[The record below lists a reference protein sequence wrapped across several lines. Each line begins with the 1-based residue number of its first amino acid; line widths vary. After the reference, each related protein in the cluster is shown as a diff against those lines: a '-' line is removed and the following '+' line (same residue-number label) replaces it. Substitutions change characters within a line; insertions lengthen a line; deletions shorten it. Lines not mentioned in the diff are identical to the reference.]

1 MFLGAVSVAKERQ
14 AQAKTAPPTVPSSA
28 PVVFTIIS
36 GLDDEESV
44 FLKKS
49 EHSKAKRGE
58 NGPLLYGGGTGA
70 PGDLPAPQRE
80 VIMSYFQVCSEL
92 MLDPESIE
100 HILGQAESTGRA
112 LQQVAMEFQREVME
126 FNFLIE
132 PNAGCT
138 YLSKLTNLFP
148 SDHELIEAAKA
159 FMFTCLRS
167 FLEAIKLRST
177 RIKVLRATGGFSKL
191 SMMEFFEACNA
202 KSECFL

>member
-14 AQAKTAPPTVPSSA
+14 AQSKTAPAAAVPSPA
-28 PVVFTIIS
+28 VFTIIP
-36 GLDDEESV
+36 GLDDEELV

-49 EHSKAKRGE
+49 EHHKAKRGE

-70 PGDLPAPQRE
+70 PGDLPAPSRE
-80 VIMSYFQVCSEL
+80 IIMSYFQVCSEL

-138 YLSKLTNLFP
+138 YLSKLTNLTAKRHRHILGCVELLPFTFSDEFTLELSQIIHAAEANSGHRRSGYRAVSP
-148 SDHELIEAAKA
+148 S
-159 FMFTCLRS
+159 
-167 FLEAIKLRST
+167 
-177 RIKVLRATGGFSKL
+177 
-191 SMMEFFEACNA
+191 
-202 KSECFL
+202 